1 MFGHTFL
8 RINSAYN
15 SKLLSY
21 ALNYAAD
28 ANPDTENAV
37 VFAVKGLF
45 GGYFGKYSMLP
56 YYDKLKE
63 YRDSE
68 QRDIWEYD
76 LDLSEEEVRRMML
89 HIWEVNDT
97 LSYYYFFTQNCSYNM
112 LWFLE
117 VARESLHLR
126 EYFSYQVIPLE
137 SVHAANLES
146 IIVDK
151 HYRASK
157 RTTILKY
164 EELLKDKYIKV
175 IQNLVYSKIS
185 PKEVLDDNTI
195 EIQQKRYI
203 FEAAIEL
210 LEYNLGKGKIAKDNY
225 VNLFHSLSKARAT
238 LKSGESIH
246 IETPQNPLD
255 GHRAM
260 RTSLGVGS
268 RNGDFINYIGIR
280 PAYHDLTDN
289 SYGFMRGTQ
298 IEFLDFE
305 LSASAKEKSIEKAT
319 IISIASIAQQSKFFD
334 LLSWRTKVGWD
345 KNLLSNDTTFSAT
358 VGAGVSY
365 GNKIG
370 YIYAMLDPIFYI
382 DNGSKVAIG
391 GSFGGVIDMFDSF
404 SPKFEYTR
412 RFYEEAREQNIYNIS
427 GNFRTSQNTQI
438 RLEYD
443 FKNRFEDKRNY
454 NEDNLKL
461 IFNYY
466 F

>member
-37 VFAVKGLF
+37 VFAIKGLF

-76 LDLSEEEVRRMML
+76 LDFTEEEVRRMLL

-126 EYFSYQVIPLE
+126 EHFSYQVIPLE
-137 SVHAANLES
+137 SVHVANLES
-146 IIVDK
+146 IITDK

-164 EELLKDKYIKV
+164 EELLEDRYIKV
-175 IQNLVYSKIS
+175 VENLVYSKVS
-185 PKEVLDDNTI
+185 SKEVLDDNTI
-195 EIQQKRYI
+195 DIQQKRYI

-210 LEYNLGKGKIAKDNY
+210 LEYNLGKGKIAKESY
-225 VNLFHSLSKARAT
+225 TELFHKLSKARAT
-238 LKSGESIH
+238 LKQGGSID
-246 IETPQNPLD
+246 IKTPQNPLE

-260 RTSLGVGS
+260 RASLGIGS
-268 RNGDFINYIGIR
+268 RDGEFINYIGIR
-280 PAYHDLTDN
+280 PAYHDLSDN
-289 SYGFMRGTQ
+289 NYGFMRGTQ

-305 LSASAKEKSIEKAT
+305 LSTSANKKSIEKAT
-319 IISIASIAQQSKFFD
+319 IISIASIAPQTKFFD
-334 LLSWRTKVGWD
+334 MLSWRTKVGWD

-382 DNGSKVAIG
+382 DNGSKIALG
-391 GSFGGVIDMFDSF
+391 GSLGGVIDMFDSF
-404 SPKFEYTR
+404 SPKVEYTYR
-412 RFYEEAREQNIYNIS
+412 VYEAGREQNIYNIS
-427 GNFRTSQNTQI
+427 NNFRTSQNTQI

-443 FKNRFEDKRNY
+443 FRNRFEDKRSY
-454 NEDNLKL
+454 NEDNLKI